1 MNIKENIDTV
11 QLKIDFAEY
20 ILSLKKSGEYT
31 DDIGIAAGEISVFI
45 DWLEKNRLTFE
56 RGTEK

>member
-20 ILSLKKSGEYT
+20 ILSLKK
-31 DDIGIAAGEISVFI
+31 
-45 DWLEKNRLTFE
+45 
-56 RGTEK
+56 TENILMI